1 MKSSMFDFTE
11 EDNLFLPMAERMRPT
26 SIEEVYG
33 QKHILSENKTLRK
46 MIDKD
51 KITSMVFF
59 GPPGVGKSTV
69 ASIIAK
75 KTKREY
81 IKLNAVLSNV
91 SEIREAIKKAEKNLS
106 NEKKTILFIDE
117 IHRFNKSQ
125 QDALLPAVENGTII
139 LIGSTTQNPYF
150 YLTNALL
157 SRIMLFEFKNL
168 EDEDIREAV
177 VNAIKDK
184 RGLGEEDID
193 VEDKAID
200 LIVKFSHG
208 DVRKALTYL
217 ETSYLATQIDETK
230 EKLTITEETVKD
242 VTTKQALNFDE
253 DEHYNTISAFIK
265 SVRGSDPNAAIY
277 YLARMLEAG
286 EDPRYIA
293 RRLCILASED
303 IGLADPN
310 ALNIASSLLNIVEF
324 IGMPEGRIPLAEVTI
339 YLALCPKSNSAYNA
353 INKALKDVRNGELYS
368 IPNYLK
374 DNNSASFDRKSNED
388 YKYPHDYPYH
398 IIKQDY
404 LEKGIRKNYYEA
416 VEIGEER
423 ELKKRYEWI
432 IKHIYD

>member
-1 MKSSMFDFTE
+1 MFDFIE
-11 EDNLFLPMAERMRPT
+11 NDNSFLPMAERMRPT
-26 SIEEVYG
+26 SIDEVYG

-75 KTKREY
+75 KTKSEY

-91 SEIREAIKKAEKNLS
+91 SEIREAIKKAEKNLANS
-106 NEKKTILFIDE
+106 KKTILFIDE

-125 QDALLPAVENGTII
+125 QDALLPAVENGTIV

-157 SRIMLFEFKNL
+157 SRIMLFEFRNL
-168 EDEDIREAV
+168 EDSDIKEAILK
-177 VNAIKDK
+177 AIEDK
-184 RGLGEEDID
+184 RGLGENDIA
-193 VEDKAID
+193 VENEAID
-200 LIVKFSHG
+200 LIVKYSHG

-217 ETSYLATQIDETK
+217 EAAFFVTQIDETK
-230 EKLTITEETVKD
+230 EKLTITEEIVKD
-242 VTTKQALNFDE
+242 VTSKQILNFDE

-265 SVRGSDPNAAIY
+265 SVRGSDTNAAIY
-277 YLARMLEAG
+277 YLARMLESG

-303 IGLADPN
+303 IGLAEPE
-310 ALNIASSLLNIVEF
+310 AINIASSLINIIEF

-339 YLALCPKSNSAYNA
+339 YLSLCPKSNSAYKA
-353 INKALKDVRNGELYS
+353 IDSAIRDIRNGELYS

-374 DNNSASFDRKSNED
+374 DNNSASFDKKSEEE
-388 YKYPHDYPYH
+388 YKYPHNFPYH
-398 IIKQDY
+398 IVKQNY
-404 LEKGIRKNYYEA
+404 LEKGIKKNYYNP
-416 VEIGEER
+416 VDIGEER
-423 ELKKRYEWI
+423 ELKKVYEWI
-432 IKHIYD
+432 MKHID

>member
-1 MKSSMFDFTE
+1 MFDFIE
-11 EDNLFLPMAERMRPT
+11 NDNSFLPMAERMRPT
-26 SIEEVYG
+26 SIDEVYG

-75 KTKREY
+75 KTKSEY

-91 SEIREAIKKAEKNLS
+91 SEIREAIKKAEKNFANS
-106 NEKKTILFIDE
+106 KKTILFIDE

-125 QDALLPAVENGTII
+125 QDALLPAVENGTIV

-157 SRIMLFEFKNL
+157 SRIMLFEFRNL
-168 EDEDIREAV
+168 EDSDIKEAILK
-177 VNAIKDK
+177 ATTDK
-184 RGLGEEDID
+184 RGLGENDIA
-193 VEDKAID
+193 VENEAID
-200 LIVKFSHG
+200 LIVKYSHG

-217 ETSYLATQIDETK
+217 EAAFFVTQIDETK
-230 EKLTITEETVKD
+230 EKLTITEEVVKD
-242 VTTKQALNFDE
+242 VTSKQILNFDE

-265 SVRGSDPNAAIY
+265 SVRGSDTNAAIY
-277 YLARMLEAG
+277 YLARMLESG

-303 IGLADPN
+303 IGLAEPE
-310 ALNIASSLLNIVEF
+310 AINIASSLINIIEF

-339 YLALCPKSNSAYNA
+339 YLSLCPKSNSAYKA
-353 INKALKDVRNGELYS
+353 IDSAIRDIRNGELYS

-374 DNNSASFDRKSNED
+374 DNNSASFDKKSEEE
-388 YKYPHDYPYH
+388 YKYPHDFPYH
-398 IIKQDY
+398 IVKQDY
-404 LEKGIRKNYYEA
+404 LEKGIKKNYYNP
-416 VEIGEER
+416 VDIGEER
-423 ELKKRYEWI
+423 ELKKVYEWI
-432 IKHIYD
+432 MKHID

>member
-1 MKSSMFDFTE
+1 MFDFIE
-11 EDNLFLPMAERMRPT
+11 NDNSFLPMAERMRPT
-26 SIEEVYG
+26 SIDEVYG

-75 KTKREY
+75 KTKSEY

-91 SEIREAIKKAEKNLS
+91 SEIREAIKKAEKNLANS
-106 NEKKTILFIDE
+106 KKTILFIDE

-157 SRIMLFEFKNL
+157 SRIMLFEFRNL
-168 EDEDIREAV
+168 EDSDIKEAILK
-177 VNAIKDK
+177 ATTDK
-184 RGLGEEDID
+184 RGLGENDIA
-193 VEDKAID
+193 VENEAID
-200 LIVKFSHG
+200 LIVKYSHG

-217 ETSYLATQIDETK
+217 EAAFFVTQIDETK
-230 EKLTITEETVKD
+230 EKLTITEEIVKD
-242 VTTKQALNFDE
+242 VTSKQILNFDE

-265 SVRGSDPNAAIY
+265 SVRGSNTNAAIY
-277 YLARMLEAG
+277 YLARMLESG

-303 IGLADPN
+303 IGLAEPE
-310 ALNIASSLLNIVEF
+310 AINIASSLINIIEF

-339 YLALCPKSNSAYNA
+339 YLSLCPKSNSAYKA
-353 INKALKDVRNGELYS
+353 IDSAIRDIRNGELYS

-374 DNNSASFDRKSNED
+374 DNNSASFDKKSEEE
-388 YKYPHDYPYH
+388 YKYPHDFPYH
-398 IIKQDY
+398 IVKQDY
-404 LEKGIRKNYYEA
+404 LEKGIKKNYYNP
-416 VEIGEER
+416 VDIGEER
-423 ELKKRYEWI
+423 ELKKVYEWI
-432 IKHIYD
+432 MKHID

>member
-1 MKSSMFDFTE
+1 MFDFIE
-11 EDNLFLPMAERMRPT
+11 NDNSFLPMAERMRPT
-26 SIEEVYG
+26 SIDEVYG

-75 KTKREY
+75 KTKSEY

-91 SEIREAIKKAEKNLS
+91 SEIREAIKKAEKNLANS
-106 NEKKTILFIDE
+106 KKTILFIDE

-125 QDALLPAVENGTII
+125 QDALLPAVENGTIV

-157 SRIMLFEFKNL
+157 SRIMLFEFRNL
-168 EDEDIREAV
+168 EDSDIKEAILK
-177 VNAIKDK
+177 AITDK
-184 RGLGEEDID
+184 RGLGENDIA
-193 VEDKAID
+193 VENEAID
-200 LIVKFSHG
+200 LIVKYSHG

-217 ETSYLATQIDETK
+217 EAAFFVTQIDETK
-230 EKLTITEETVKD
+230 EKLTITEEIVKD
-242 VTTKQALNFDE
+242 VTSKQILNFDE

-265 SVRGSDPNAAIY
+265 SVRGSDTNAAIY
-277 YLARMLEAG
+277 YLARMLESG

-303 IGLADPN
+303 IGLAEPE
-310 ALNIASSLLNIVEF
+310 AINIASSLINIIEF

-339 YLALCPKSNSAYNA
+339 YLSLCPKSNSAYKA
-353 INKALKDVRNGELYS
+353 IDSAIRDIRNGELYS

-374 DNNSASFDRKSNED
+374 DNNSASFDKKSEEE
-388 YKYPHDYPYH
+388 YKYPHDFPYH
-398 IIKQDY
+398 IVKQDY
-404 LEKGIRKNYYEA
+404 LEKGIKKNYYNP
-416 VEIGEER
+416 VDIGEER
-423 ELKKRYEWI
+423 ELKKVYEWI
-432 IKHIYD
+432 MNHIN

>member
-1 MKSSMFDFTE
+1 MFDFIE
-11 EDNLFLPMAERMRPT
+11 NDNSFLPMAERMRPT
-26 SIEEVYG
+26 SIDEVYG

-75 KTKREY
+75 KTKSEY

-91 SEIREAIKKAEKNLS
+91 SEIREAIKKAEKNLANS
-106 NEKKTILFIDE
+106 KKTILFIDE

-157 SRIMLFEFKNL
+157 SRIMLFEFRNL
-168 EDEDIREAV
+168 EDSDIKEAILK
-177 VNAIKDK
+177 AITDK
-184 RGLGEEDID
+184 RGLGESDIA
-193 VEDKAID
+193 VENEAID
-200 LIVKFSHG
+200 LIVKYSHG

-217 ETSYLATQIDETK
+217 EAAFFVTQIDETK
-230 EKLTITEETVKD
+230 EKLTITEEIVKD
-242 VTTKQALNFDE
+242 VTSKQILNFDE

-265 SVRGSDPNAAIY
+265 SVRGSDTNAAIY
-277 YLARMLEAG
+277 YLARMLESG

-303 IGLADPN
+303 IGLAEPE
-310 ALNIASSLLNIVEF
+310 AINIASSLINIIEF

-339 YLALCPKSNSAYNA
+339 YLSLCPKSNSAYKA
-353 INKALKDVRNGELYS
+353 IDSAIRDIRNGELYS

-374 DNNSASFDRKSNED
+374 DNNSASFNKKSEEE
-388 YKYPHDYPYH
+388 YKYPHDFPYH
-398 IIKQDY
+398 IVKQDY
-404 LEKGIRKNYYEA
+404 LEKGIKKNYYNP
-416 VEIGEER
+416 VDIGEER
-423 ELKKRYEWI
+423 ELKKVYEWI
-432 IKHIYD
+432 MKHID

>member
-1 MKSSMFDFTE
+1 MFDFIE
-11 EDNLFLPMAERMRPT
+11 NDNSFLPMAERMRPT
-26 SIEEVYG
+26 SIDEVYG

-75 KTKREY
+75 KTKSEY

-91 SEIREAIKKAEKNLS
+91 SEIREAIKKAEKNLANS
-106 NEKKTILFIDE
+106 RKTILFIDE

-157 SRIMLFEFKNL
+157 SRIMLFEFRNL
-168 EDEDIREAV
+168 EDSDIKEAILK
-177 VNAIKDK
+177 ATTDK
-184 RGLGEEDID
+184 RGLGESDIA
-193 VEDKAID
+193 VENEAID
-200 LIVKFSHG
+200 LIVKYSHG

-217 ETSYLATQIDETK
+217 EAAFFVTQIDETK
-230 EKLTITEETVKD
+230 EKLTITEEIVKD
-242 VTTKQALNFDE
+242 VTSKQILNFDE

-265 SVRGSDPNAAIY
+265 SVRGSDTNAAIY
-277 YLARMLEAG
+277 YLARMLESG

-303 IGLADPN
+303 IGLAEPE
-310 ALNIASSLLNIVEF
+310 AINITSSLINIIEF

-339 YLALCPKSNSAYNA
+339 YLSLCPKSNSAYKA
-353 INKALKDVRNGELYS
+353 IDSAIRDIRNGELYS

-374 DNNSASFDRKSNED
+374 DNNSASFDKKSEEE
-388 YKYPHDYPYH
+388 YKYPHDFPYH
-398 IIKQDY
+398 IVKQNY
-404 LEKGIRKNYYEA
+404 LEKGIKKNYYNP
-416 VEIGEER
+416 VDIGEER
-423 ELKKRYEWI
+423 ELKKVYEWI
-432 IKHIYD
+432 MKHID

>member
-1 MKSSMFDFTE
+1 MFDFTDS
-11 EDNLFLPMAERMRPT
+11 DNSFLPMAERMRPT
-26 SIEEVYG
+26 SIEEVFG

-69 ASIIAK
+69 ASIIAQ
-75 KTKREY
+75 KTKSEY

-91 SEIREAIKKAEKNLS
+91 SEIREAIKKAEKNLTNS
-106 NEKKTILFIDE
+106 KKTILFIDE

-125 QDALLPAVENGTII
+125 QDALLPAVENGTVI

-157 SRIMLFEFKNL
+157 SRIMLFEFRNL
-168 EDEDIREAV
+168 EDSDIKEAILK
-177 VNAIKDK
+177 AISDK
-184 RGLGEEDID
+184 RGLGESDITIEDSA
-193 VEDKAID
+193 VD
-200 LIVKFSHG
+200 LIVKYSHG

-217 ETSYLATQIDETK
+217 EAAFFVTQIDETK
-230 EKLTITEETVKD
+230 EKLTITEDIVKD
-242 VTTKQALNFDE
+242 VTSKQTLNFDE

-277 YLARMLEAG
+277 YLARMLESG

-303 IGLADPN
+303 IGLAEPK
-310 ALNIASSLLNIVEF
+310 AMNIVSSLISIVDF
-324 IGMPEGRIPLAEVTI
+324 IGMPEARIPLAEATI
-339 YLALCPKSNSAYNA
+339 YLALCPKSNSAYKS
-353 INKALKDVRNGELYS
+353 IDSALKDIRNGELYS

-374 DNNSASFDRKSNED
+374 DNHSASFDKKSEEE
-388 YKYPHDYPYH
+388 YKYPHDFPYH
-398 IIKQDY
+398 IVKQNY
-404 LEKGIRKNYYEA
+404 LEKGIKKNYYQP
-416 VEIGEER
+416 VDIGEER
-423 ELKKRYEWI
+423 ELKKVYEWI
-432 IKHIYD
+432 TKHIN

>member
-1 MKSSMFDFTE
+1 MFDFIE
-11 EDNLFLPMAERMRPT
+11 NDNSFLPMAERMRPT
-26 SIEEVYG
+26 SIDEVYG

-75 KTKREY
+75 KTKSEY

-91 SEIREAIKKAEKNLS
+91 SEIREAIKKAEKNLANS
-106 NEKKTILFIDE
+106 KKTILFIDE

-157 SRIMLFEFKNL
+157 SRIMLFEFRNL
-168 EDEDIREAV
+168 EDSDIKEAILK
-177 VNAIKDK
+177 AITDK
-184 RGLGEEDID
+184 RGLGENDIA
-193 VEDKAID
+193 VENEAID
-200 LIVKFSHG
+200 LIVKYSHG

-217 ETSYLATQIDETK
+217 EAAFFVTQIDETK
-230 EKLTITEETVKD
+230 EKLTITEEIVKD
-242 VTTKQALNFDE
+242 VTSKQILNFDE

-265 SVRGSDPNAAIY
+265 SVRGSDTNAAIY
-277 YLARMLEAG
+277 YLARMLESG

-303 IGLADPN
+303 IGLAEPE
-310 ALNIASSLLNIVEF
+310 AINIASSLINIIEF

-339 YLALCPKSNSAYNA
+339 YLSLCPKSNSAYKA
-353 INKALKDVRNGELYS
+353 IDSAIRDIRNGELYS

-374 DNNSASFDRKSNED
+374 DNNSASFDKKSEEE
-388 YKYPHDYPYH
+388 YKYPHDFPYH
-398 IIKQDY
+398 IVKQDY
-404 LEKGIRKNYYEA
+404 LEKGIKKNYYNP
-416 VEIGEER
+416 VDIGEER
-423 ELKKRYEWI
+423 ELKKVYEWI
-432 IKHIYD
+432 MNHIN

>member
-1 MKSSMFDFTE
+1 MFDFIE
-11 EDNLFLPMAERMRPT
+11 NDNSFLPMAERMRPT
-26 SIEEVYG
+26 SIDEVYG

-75 KTKREY
+75 KTKSEY

-91 SEIREAIKKAEKNLS
+91 SEIREAIKKAEKNLANS
-106 NEKKTILFIDE
+106 KKTILFIDE

-125 QDALLPAVENGTII
+125 QDALLPAVENGTVI

-157 SRIMLFEFKNL
+157 SRIMLFEFRNL
-168 EDEDIREAV
+168 EDSDIKEAILK
-177 VNAIKDK
+177 AISDK
-184 RGLGEEDID
+184 RGLGENDIAIEDSA
-193 VEDKAID
+193 VD
-200 LIVKFSHG
+200 LIVKYSYG

-217 ETSYLATQIDETK
+217 EAAFFVTQIDETK
-230 EKLTITEETVKD
+230 EKLTITEEVVKD
-242 VTTKQALNFDE
+242 VTSKQILNFDE

-265 SVRGSDPNAAIY
+265 SVRGSDTNAAIY
-277 YLARMLEAG
+277 YLARMLESG

-303 IGLADPN
+303 IGLAEPE
-310 ALNIASSLLNIVEF
+310 AINIASSLINIIEF

-339 YLALCPKSNSAYNA
+339 YLSLCPKSNSAYKA
-353 INKALKDVRNGELYS
+353 IDSAIRDIRNGELYS

-374 DNNSASFDRKSNED
+374 DNNSASFDKKSEEE
-388 YKYPHDYPYH
+388 YKYPHDFPYH
-398 IIKQDY
+398 IVKQDY
-404 LEKGIRKNYYEA
+404 LEKGIKKNYYNP
-416 VEIGEER
+416 VDIGEER
-423 ELKKRYEWI
+423 ELKKVYEWI
-432 IKHIYD
+432 MNHIN

>member
-1 MKSSMFDFTE
+1 MFDFIE
-11 EDNLFLPMAERMRPT
+11 NDNSFLPMAERMRPT
-26 SIEEVYG
+26 SIDEVYG

-75 KTKREY
+75 KTKSEY

-91 SEIREAIKKAEKNLS
+91 SEIREAIKKAEKNLANS
-106 NEKKTILFIDE
+106 KKTILFIDE

-125 QDALLPAVENGTII
+125 QDALLPAVENGTIV

-157 SRIMLFEFKNL
+157 SRIMLFEFRNL
-168 EDEDIREAV
+168 EDSDIKEAILK
-177 VNAIKDK
+177 ATTDK
-184 RGLGEEDID
+184 RGLGENDIA
-193 VEDKAID
+193 VENEAID
-200 LIVKFSHG
+200 LIVKYSHG

-217 ETSYLATQIDETK
+217 EAAFFVTQIDETK
-230 EKLTITEETVKD
+230 EKLTITEEIVKD
-242 VTTKQALNFDE
+242 VTSKQILNFDE
-253 DEHYNTISAFIK
+253 DEHYNTISAFVK
-265 SVRGSDPNAAIY
+265 SVRGSDTNAAIY
-277 YLARMLEAG
+277 YLARMLESG

-303 IGLADPN
+303 IGLAEPE
-310 ALNIASSLLNIVEF
+310 AINIASSLINIIEF

-339 YLALCPKSNSAYNA
+339 YLSLCPKSNSAYKA
-353 INKALKDVRNGELYS
+353 IDSAIRDIRNGELYS

-374 DNNSASFDRKSNED
+374 DNNSASFDKKSEEE
-388 YKYPHDYPYH
+388 YKYPHDFPYH
-398 IIKQDY
+398 IVKQDY
-404 LEKGIRKNYYEA
+404 LEKGIKKNYYNP
-416 VEIGEER
+416 VDIGEER
-423 ELKKRYEWI
+423 ELKKVYEWI
-432 IKHIYD
+432 MNHIN

>member
-1 MKSSMFDFTE
+1 MFDFIE
-11 EDNLFLPMAERMRPT
+11 NDNSFLPMAERMRPT
-26 SIEEVYG
+26 SIDEVYG

-75 KTKREY
+75 KTKSEY
-81 IKLNAVLSNV
+81 IKLNAVLSNI
-91 SEIREAIKKAEKNLS
+91 SEIREAIKKAEKNLANS
-106 NEKKTILFIDE
+106 KKTILFIDE

-125 QDALLPAVENGTII
+125 QDALLPAVENGTIV

-157 SRIMLFEFKNL
+157 SRIMLFEFRNL
-168 EDEDIREAV
+168 EDIDIKEAILK
-177 VNAIKDK
+177 ATTDK
-184 RGLGEEDID
+184 RGLGENDIA
-193 VEDKAID
+193 VENEAID
-200 LIVKFSHG
+200 LIVKYSHG

-217 ETSYLATQIDETK
+217 EAAFFVTQIDETK
-230 EKLTITEETVKD
+230 EKLTITEEIVKD
-242 VTTKQALNFDE
+242 VTSKQILNFDE

-265 SVRGSDPNAAIY
+265 SVRGSDTNAAIY
-277 YLARMLEAG
+277 YLARMLESG

-303 IGLADPN
+303 IGLAEPE
-310 ALNIASSLLNIVEF
+310 AINIASSLINIIEF

-339 YLALCPKSNSAYNA
+339 YLSLCPKSNSAYKA
-353 INKALKDVRNGELYS
+353 IDSAIRDIRNGELYS

-374 DNNSASFDRKSNED
+374 DNNSASFDKKSEEE
-388 YKYPHDYPYH
+388 YKYPHDFPYH
-398 IIKQDY
+398 IVKQDY
-404 LEKGIRKNYYEA
+404 LEKGIKKNYYNP
-416 VEIGEER
+416 VDIGEER
-423 ELKKRYEWI
+423 ELKKVYEWI
-432 IKHIYD
+432 MNHIN

>member
-1 MKSSMFDFTE
+1 MFDFIE
-11 EDNLFLPMAERMRPT
+11 NDNSFLPIAERMRPT
-26 SIEEVYG
+26 SIDEVYG

-51 KITSMVFF
+51 KITSIVFF

-75 KTKREY
+75 KTKSEY

-91 SEIREAIKKAEKNLS
+91 SEIREAIKKAEKNLANS
-106 NEKKTILFIDE
+106 KKTILFIDE

-157 SRIMLFEFKNL
+157 SRIMLFEFRNL
-168 EDEDIREAV
+168 EDSDIKEAILK
-177 VNAIKDK
+177 AIMDK
-184 RGLGEEDID
+184 RGLGESDIA
-193 VEDKAID
+193 VENEAID
-200 LIVKFSHG
+200 LIVKYSHG

-217 ETSYLATQIDETK
+217 EAAFFVTQIDETK
-230 EKLTITEETVKD
+230 EKLTITEEIVKD
-242 VTTKQALNFDE
+242 VTSKQILNFDE

-265 SVRGSDPNAAIY
+265 SVRGSDTNAAIY
-277 YLARMLEAG
+277 YLARMLESG

-303 IGLADPN
+303 IGLAEPE
-310 ALNIASSLLNIVEF
+310 AINITSSLINIIEF

-339 YLALCPKSNSAYNA
+339 YLSLCPKSNSAYKA
-353 INKALKDVRNGELYS
+353 IDSAIRDIRNGELYS

-374 DNNSASFDRKSNED
+374 DNNSASFDKKSEEE
-388 YKYPHDYPYH
+388 YKYPHDFPYH
-398 IIKQDY
+398 IVKQNY
-404 LEKGIRKNYYEA
+404 LEKGIKKNYYNP
-416 VEIGEER
+416 VDIGEER
-423 ELKKRYEWI
+423 ELKKVYEWI
-432 IKHIYD
+432 MKHID

>member
-1 MKSSMFDFTE
+1 MKDSMFDFIE
-11 EDNLFLPMAERMRPT
+11 NDNSFLPMAERMRPT
-26 SIEEVYG
+26 SIDEVYG

-75 KTKREY
+75 KTESEY

-91 SEIREAIKKAEKNLS
+91 SEIREAIKKAEKNLANS
-106 NEKKTILFIDE
+106 KKTILFIDE

-125 QDALLPAVENGTII
+125 QDALLPAVENGTIV

-157 SRIMLFEFKNL
+157 SRIMLFEFRNL
-168 EDEDIREAV
+168 EDIDIKEAILK
-177 VNAIKDK
+177 AIMDK
-184 RGLGEEDID
+184 RGLGENDIA
-193 VEDKAID
+193 VENEAID
-200 LIVKFSHG
+200 LIVKYSHG

-217 ETSYLATQIDETK
+217 EAAFFVTQIDETK
-230 EKLTITEETVKD
+230 EKLTITEEIVKD
-242 VTTKQALNFDE
+242 VTSKQILNFDE

-265 SVRGSDPNAAIY
+265 SVRGSDTNAAIY
-277 YLARMLEAG
+277 YLARMLESG

-303 IGLADPN
+303 IGLAEPE
-310 ALNIASSLLNIVEF
+310 AINIASSLINIIEF

-339 YLALCPKSNSAYNA
+339 YLSLCPKSNSAYKA
-353 INKALKDVRNGELYS
+353 IDSAIRDIRNGELYS

-374 DNNSASFDRKSNED
+374 DNNSASFDKKSEEE
-388 YKYPHDYPYH
+388 YKYPHDFPYH
-398 IIKQDY
+398 IVKQDY
-404 LEKGIRKNYYEA
+404 LEKGIKKNYYNP
-416 VEIGEER
+416 VDIGEER
-423 ELKKRYEWI
+423 ELKKVYEWI
-432 IKHIYD
+432 MNHIN

>member
-1 MKSSMFDFTE
+1 MFDFIE
-11 EDNLFLPMAERMRPT
+11 NDNSFLPMAERMRPT
-26 SIEEVYG
+26 SIDEVYG

-75 KTKREY
+75 KTKSEY

-91 SEIREAIKKAEKNLS
+91 SEIREAIKKAEKNLANS
-106 NEKKTILFIDE
+106 KKTILFIDE

-125 QDALLPAVENGTII
+125 QDALLPAVENGTIV

-157 SRIMLFEFKNL
+157 SRIMLFEFRNL
-168 EDEDIREAV
+168 EDSDIKEAILK
-177 VNAIKDK
+177 ATTDK
-184 RGLGEEDID
+184 RGIGENDIA
-193 VEDKAID
+193 VENEAID
-200 LIVKFSHG
+200 LIVKYSHG

-217 ETSYLATQIDETK
+217 EAAFFVTQIDETK
-230 EKLTITEETVKD
+230 EKLTITEEIVKD
-242 VTTKQALNFDE
+242 VTSKQILNFDE

-265 SVRGSDPNAAIY
+265 SVRGSDTNAAIY
-277 YLARMLEAG
+277 YLARMLESG

-303 IGLADPN
+303 IGLAEPE
-310 ALNIASSLLNIVEF
+310 AINIASSLINIIEF

-339 YLALCPKSNSAYNA
+339 YLSLCPKSNSAYKA
-353 INKALKDVRNGELYS
+353 IDSAIRDIRNGELYS

-374 DNNSASFDRKSNED
+374 DNNSASFDKKSEEE
-388 YKYPHDYPYH
+388 YKYPHDFPYH
-398 IIKQDY
+398 IVKQDY
-404 LEKGIRKNYYEA
+404 LEKGIKKNYYNP
-416 VEIGEER
+416 VDIGEER
-423 ELKKRYEWI
+423 ELKKVYEWI
-432 IKHIYD
+432 MNHIN

>member
-1 MKSSMFDFTE
+1 MFDFIE
-11 EDNLFLPMAERMRPT
+11 NDNSFLPMAERMRPT
-26 SIEEVYG
+26 SIDEVYG

-75 KTKREY
+75 KTKSEY

-91 SEIREAIKKAEKNLS
+91 SEIREAIKKAEKNLANS
-106 NEKKTILFIDE
+106 KKTILFIDE

-125 QDALLPAVENGTII
+125 QDALLPAVENGTIV

-157 SRIMLFEFKNL
+157 SRIMLFEFRNL
-168 EDEDIREAV
+168 EDSDIKEAILK
-177 VNAIKDK
+177 ATTDK
-184 RGLGEEDID
+184 RGIGENDIA
-193 VEDKAID
+193 VENEAID
-200 LIVKFSHG
+200 LIVKYSHG

-217 ETSYLATQIDETK
+217 EAAFFVTQIDETK
-230 EKLTITEETVKD
+230 EKLTITEEIVKD
-242 VTTKQALNFDE
+242 VTSKQILNFDE
-253 DEHYNTISAFIK
+253 DEHYNTISAFRK
-265 SVRGSDPNAAIY
+265 SVRGSDTNAAIY
-277 YLARMLEAG
+277 YLARMLESG

-303 IGLADPN
+303 IGLAEPE
-310 ALNIASSLLNIVEF
+310 AINIASSLINIIEF

-339 YLALCPKSNSAYNA
+339 YLSLCPKSNSAYKA
-353 INKALKDVRNGELYS
+353 IDSAIRDIRNGELYS

-374 DNNSASFDRKSNED
+374 DNNSASFNKKSEEE
-388 YKYPHDYPYH
+388 YKYPHDFPYH
-398 IIKQDY
+398 IVKQDY
-404 LEKGIRKNYYEA
+404 LEKGIKKKYYNP
-416 VEIGEER
+416 VDIGEER
-423 ELKKRYEWI
+423 ELKKVYEWI
-432 IKHIYD
+432 MKHID

>member
-1 MKSSMFDFTE
+1 MFDFIE
-11 EDNLFLPMAERMRPT
+11 NDNSFLPMAERMRPT
-26 SIEEVYG
+26 SIDEVYG

-75 KTKREY
+75 KTKSEY

-91 SEIREAIKKAEKNLS
+91 SEIREAIKKAEKNLANS
-106 NEKKTILFIDE
+106 RKTILFIDE

-125 QDALLPAVENGTII
+125 QDALLPAVENGTIV

-157 SRIMLFEFKNL
+157 SRIMLFEFRNL
-168 EDEDIREAV
+168 EDSDIKEAILK
-177 VNAIKDK
+177 ATTDK
-184 RGLGEEDID
+184 RGLGESDIA
-193 VEDKAID
+193 VENEAID
-200 LIVKFSHG
+200 LIVKYSHG

-217 ETSYLATQIDETK
+217 EAAFFVTQIDETK
-230 EKLTITEETVKD
+230 EKLTITEEIVKD
-242 VTTKQALNFDE
+242 VTSKQILNFDE

-265 SVRGSDPNAAIY
+265 SVRGSDTNAAIY
-277 YLARMLEAG
+277 YLARMLESG

-303 IGLADPN
+303 IGLAEPE
-310 ALNIASSLLNIVEF
+310 AINIASSLINIIEF

-339 YLALCPKSNSAYNA
+339 YLSLCPKSNSAYKA
-353 INKALKDVRNGELYS
+353 IDSAIRDIRNGELYS

-374 DNNSASFDRKSNED
+374 DNNSASFDKKSEEE
-388 YKYPHDYPYH
+388 YKYPHNFPYH
-398 IIKQDY
+398 IVKQDY
-404 LEKGIRKNYYEA
+404 LEKGIKKNYYNP
-416 VEIGEER
+416 VDIGEER
-423 ELKKRYEWI
+423 ELKKVYEWI
-432 IKHIYD
+432 MKHIN

>member
-1 MKSSMFDFTE
+1 MFDFIE
-11 EDNLFLPMAERMRPT
+11 NDNSFLPMAERMRPT
-26 SIEEVYG
+26 SIDEVYG

-75 KTKREY
+75 KTKSEY

-91 SEIREAIKKAEKNLS
+91 SEIRDAIKKAEKNLANS
-106 NEKKTILFIDE
+106 KKTILFIDE

-125 QDALLPAVENGTII
+125 QDALLPAVENGTIV

-157 SRIMLFEFKNL
+157 SRIMLFEFRNL
-168 EDEDIREAV
+168 EDSDIKEAILK
-177 VNAIKDK
+177 AIMDK
-184 RGLGEEDID
+184 RGLGESDIA
-193 VEDKAID
+193 VENEAID
-200 LIVKFSHG
+200 LIVKYSHG

-217 ETSYLATQIDETK
+217 EAAFFVTQIDETK
-230 EKLTITEETVKD
+230 EKLTITEEIVKD
-242 VTTKQALNFDE
+242 VTSKQILNFDE

-265 SVRGSDPNAAIY
+265 SVRGSDTNAAIY
-277 YLARMLEAG
+277 YLARMLESG

-303 IGLADPN
+303 IGLAEPE
-310 ALNIASSLLNIVEF
+310 AINIASSLINIIEF

-339 YLALCPKSNSAYNA
+339 YLSLCPKSNSAYKA
-353 INKALKDVRNGELYS
+353 IDSAIRDIRNGELYS

-374 DNNSASFDRKSNED
+374 DNNSASFDKKSEEE
-388 YKYPHDYPYH
+388 YKYPHDFPYH
-398 IIKQDY
+398 IVKQDY
-404 LEKGIRKNYYEA
+404 LEKGIKKNYYNP
-416 VEIGEER
+416 VDIGEER
-423 ELKKRYEWI
+423 ELKKVYEWI
-432 IKHIYD
+432 MKHID

>member
-1 MKSSMFDFTE
+1 MFDFIE
-11 EDNLFLPMAERMRPT
+11 NDNSFLPMAERMRPT
-26 SIEEVYG
+26 SIDEVYG

-69 ASIIAK
+69 SSIIAK
-75 KTKREY
+75 KTKSEY

-91 SEIREAIKKAEKNLS
+91 SEIREAIKKAEKNLANS
-106 NEKKTILFIDE
+106 KKTILFIDE

-157 SRIMLFEFKNL
+157 SRIMLFEFRNL
-168 EDEDIREAV
+168 EDSDIKEAILK
-177 VNAIKDK
+177 ATTDK
-184 RGLGEEDID
+184 RGIGENDIA
-193 VEDKAID
+193 VENEAID
-200 LIVKFSHG
+200 LIVKYSHG

-217 ETSYLATQIDETK
+217 EAAFFVTQIDETK
-230 EKLTITEETVKD
+230 EKLTITEEIVKD
-242 VTTKQALNFDE
+242 VTSKQILNFDE

-265 SVRGSDPNAAIY
+265 SVRGSDTNAAIY
-277 YLARMLEAG
+277 YLARMLESG

-303 IGLADPN
+303 IGLAEPE
-310 ALNIASSLLNIVEF
+310 AINIASSLINIIEF

-339 YLALCPKSNSAYNA
+339 YLSLCPKSNSAYKA
-353 INKALKDVRNGELYS
+353 IDSAIRDIRNGELYS

-374 DNNSASFDRKSNED
+374 DNNSASFDKKSEEE
-388 YKYPHDYPYH
+388 YKYPHDFPYH
-398 IIKQDY
+398 IVKQDY
-404 LEKGIRKNYYEA
+404 LEKGIKKNYYNP
-416 VEIGEER
+416 VDIGEER
-423 ELKKRYEWI
+423 ELKKVYEWI
-432 IKHIYD
+432 MKHID

>member
-1 MKSSMFDFTE
+1 MFDFIE
-11 EDNLFLPMAERMRPT
+11 NDNSFLPMAERMRPT
-26 SIEEVYG
+26 SIDEVYG

-75 KTKREY
+75 KTKSEY
-81 IKLNAVLSNV
+81 IKLNAVLSNF
-91 SEIREAIKKAEKNLS
+91 SEIRESIKKAEKNLANS
-106 NEKKTILFIDE
+106 KKTILFIDE

-125 QDALLPAVENGTII
+125 QDALLPAVENGTVI

-157 SRIMLFEFKNL
+157 SRIMLFEFRNL
-168 EDEDIREAV
+168 EDSDIKEAI
-177 VNAIKDK
+177 IKAVSDK
-184 RGLGEEDID
+184 RGLGENDIAIEDLA
-193 VEDKAID
+193 VD
-200 LIVKFSHG
+200 LIVKYSHG

-217 ETSYLATQIDETK
+217 EAAFFVTQIDETK
-230 EKLTITEETVKD
+230 EKLTITEDIVKD
-242 VTTKQALNFDE
+242 VTSKQTLNFDE

-303 IGLADPN
+303 IGLAEPK
-310 ALNIASSLLNIVEF
+310 AMNIVSSLISIVDF
-324 IGMPEGRIPLAEVTI
+324 IGMPEGRIPLAEATI
-339 YLALCPKSNSAYNA
+339 YLSLCPKSNSVYKA
-353 INKALKDVRNGELYS
+353 IDSAIRDIRNGELYS

-374 DNNSASFDRKSNED
+374 DNHSASFDKKSEEE

-398 IIKQDY
+398 IVKQNY
-404 LEKGIRKNYYEA
+404 LEKGIKKNYYKP
-416 VEIGEER
+416 VDIGEER
-423 ELKKRYEWI
+423 ELKKVYEWI
-432 IKHIYD
+432 TKHIN

>member
-1 MKSSMFDFTE
+1 MFDFIE
-11 EDNLFLPMAERMRPT
+11 NDNSFLPMAERMRPT
-26 SIEEVYG
+26 SIDEVYG

-75 KTKREY
+75 KTKSEY

-91 SEIREAIKKAEKNLS
+91 SEIREAIKKAEKNLANS
-106 NEKKTILFIDE
+106 KKTILFIDE

-157 SRIMLFEFKNL
+157 SRIMLFEFRNL
-168 EDEDIREAV
+168 EDSDIKEAILK
-177 VNAIKDK
+177 AISDK
-184 RGLGEEDID
+184 RGLGESDIA
-193 VEDKAID
+193 VENEAID
-200 LIVKFSHG
+200 LIVKYSHG

-217 ETSYLATQIDETK
+217 EAAFFVTQIDETK
-230 EKLTITEETVKD
+230 EKLTITEDIVKD
-242 VTTKQALNFDE
+242 VTSKQILNFDE

-265 SVRGSDPNAAIY
+265 SVRGSDTNAAIY
-277 YLARMLEAG
+277 YLARMLESG

-303 IGLADPN
+303 IGLAEPE
-310 ALNIASSLLNIVEF
+310 AINIASSLINIIEF

-339 YLALCPKSNSAYNA
+339 YLSLCPKSNSAYKA
-353 INKALKDVRNGELYS
+353 IDSAIRDIRNGELYS

-374 DNNSASFDRKSNED
+374 DNNSASFDKKSEEE
-388 YKYPHDYPYH
+388 YKYPHDFPYH
-398 IIKQDY
+398 IVKQDY
-404 LEKGIRKNYYEA
+404 LEKGIKKNYYNP
-416 VEIGEER
+416 VDIGEER
-423 ELKKRYEWI
+423 ELKKVYEWI
-432 IKHIYD
+432 MKHID

>member
-1 MKSSMFDFTE
+1 MFDFT
-11 EDNLFLPMAERMRPT
+11 DNDNSFLPMAERMRPT
-26 SIEEVYG
+26 SIEEVFG

-75 KTKREY
+75 KTKSEY

-91 SEIREAIKKAEKNLS
+91 SEIREAIKKAEKNLTNS
-106 NEKKTILFIDE
+106 KKTILFIDE

-125 QDALLPAVENGTII
+125 QDALLPAVENGTVI

-157 SRIMLFEFKNL
+157 SRIMLFEFRNL
-168 EDEDIREAV
+168 EDSDIKEAILKAV
-177 VNAIKDK
+177 SDK
-184 RGLGEEDID
+184 RGLGENDIAIEDSA
-193 VEDKAID
+193 VD
-200 LIVKFSHG
+200 LIVKYSHG

-217 ETSYLATQIDETK
+217 EAAFFVTQIDETK
-230 EKLTITEETVKD
+230 EKLTITEDIVKD
-242 VTTKQALNFDE
+242 VTSKQTLNFDE

-277 YLARMLEAG
+277 YLARMLESG

-303 IGLADPN
+303 IGLAEPK
-310 ALNIASSLLNIVEF
+310 AMNIASSLISIVDF
-324 IGMPEGRIPLAEVTI
+324 IGMPEGRIPLAEATI
-339 YLALCPKSNSAYNA
+339 YLALCPKSNSAYKA
-353 INKALKDVRNGELYS
+353 IDSAIRDIRNGELYS

-374 DNNSASFDRKSNED
+374 DNHSASFDKKSEEE

-398 IIKQDY
+398 IVRQNY
-404 LEKGIRKNYYEA
+404 LEKGIKKNYYQP
-416 VEIGEER
+416 VDIGEER
-423 ELKKRYEWI
+423 ELKKVYEWI
-432 IKHIYD
+432 TKHIN

>member
-1 MKSSMFDFTE
+1 MFDFIE
-11 EDNLFLPMAERMRPT
+11 NDNSFLPMAERMRPT
-26 SIEEVYG
+26 SIDEVYG

-75 KTKREY
+75 KTKSEY

-91 SEIREAIKKAEKNLS
+91 SEIREAIKKAEKNLANS
-106 NEKKTILFIDE
+106 KKTILFIDE

-157 SRIMLFEFKNL
+157 SRIMLFEFRNL
-168 EDEDIREAV
+168 EDSDIKEAILK
-177 VNAIKDK
+177 ATTDK
-184 RGLGEEDID
+184 RGIGENDIA
-193 VEDKAID
+193 VENEAID
-200 LIVKFSHG
+200 LIVKYSHG

-217 ETSYLATQIDETK
+217 EAAFFVTQIDETK
-230 EKLTITEETVKD
+230 EKLTITEEIVKD
-242 VTTKQALNFDE
+242 VTSKQILNFDE

-265 SVRGSDPNAAIY
+265 SVRGSDTNAAIY
-277 YLARMLEAG
+277 YLARMLESG
-286 EDPRYIA
+286 EDPRFIA

-303 IGLADPN
+303 IGLAEPE
-310 ALNIASSLLNIVEF
+310 AINIASSLINIIEF

-339 YLALCPKSNSAYNA
+339 YLSLCPKSNSAYKA
-353 INKALKDVRNGELYS
+353 IDSAIRDIRNGELYS

-374 DNNSASFDRKSNED
+374 DNNSASFDKKSEEE
-388 YKYPHDYPYH
+388 YKYPHDFPYH
-398 IIKQDY
+398 IVKQDY
-404 LEKGIRKNYYEA
+404 LEKGIKKNYYNP
-416 VEIGEER
+416 VDIGEER
-423 ELKKRYEWI
+423 ELKKVYEWI
-432 IKHIYD
+432 MKHID

>member
-1 MKSSMFDFTE
+1 MFDFIE
-11 EDNLFLPMAERMRPT
+11 NDNSFLPMAERMRPT
-26 SIEEVYG
+26 SIDEVYG

-75 KTKREY
+75 KTKSEY

-91 SEIREAIKKAEKNLS
+91 SEIREAIKKAEKNLANS
-106 NEKKTILFIDE
+106 KNTILFIDE

-125 QDALLPAVENGTII
+125 QDALLPAVENGTIV

-157 SRIMLFEFKNL
+157 SRIMLFEFRNL
-168 EDEDIREAV
+168 EDSDIKEAILK
-177 VNAIKDK
+177 ATTDK
-184 RGLGEEDID
+184 KGLGENDIA
-193 VEDKAID
+193 VENEAID
-200 LIVKFSHG
+200 LIVKYSHG

-217 ETSYLATQIDETK
+217 EAAFFVTQIDETK
-230 EKLTITEETVKD
+230 EKLTITEEIVKD
-242 VTTKQALNFDE
+242 VTSKQILNFDE

-265 SVRGSDPNAAIY
+265 SVRGSDTNAAIY
-277 YLARMLEAG
+277 YLARMLESG

-303 IGLADPN
+303 IGLAEPE
-310 ALNIASSLLNIVEF
+310 AINIASSLINIIEF

-339 YLALCPKSNSAYNA
+339 YLSLCPKSNSAYKA
-353 INKALKDVRNGELYS
+353 IDSAIRDIRNGELYS

-374 DNNSASFDRKSNED
+374 DNNSASFDKKSEEE
-388 YKYPHDYPYH
+388 YKYPHDFPYH
-398 IIKQDY
+398 IVKQDY
-404 LEKGIRKNYYEA
+404 LEKGIKKNYYNP
-416 VEIGEER
+416 VDIGEER
-423 ELKKRYEWI
+423 ELKKVYEWI
-432 IKHIYD
+432 MKHID

>member
-1 MKSSMFDFTE
+1 MFDFIE
-11 EDNLFLPMAERMRPT
+11 NDNSFLPMAERMRPT
-26 SIEEVYG
+26 SIDEVYG

-75 KTKREY
+75 KTKSEY

-91 SEIREAIKKAEKNLS
+91 SEIREAIKKAEKNLANS
-106 NEKKTILFIDE
+106 KKTILFIDE

-125 QDALLPAVENGTII
+125 QDALLPAVENGTIV

-157 SRIMLFEFKNL
+157 SRIMLFEFRNL
-168 EDEDIREAV
+168 EDSDIKEAILK
-177 VNAIKDK
+177 ATTDK
-184 RGLGEEDID
+184 RGLGESDIA
-193 VEDKAID
+193 VENEAID
-200 LIVKFSHG
+200 LIVKYSHG

-217 ETSYLATQIDETK
+217 EAAFFVTQIDETK
-230 EKLTITEETVKD
+230 EKLTITEEIVKD
-242 VTTKQALNFDE
+242 VTSKQILNFDE

-265 SVRGSDPNAAIY
+265 SVRGSDTNAAIY
-277 YLARMLEAG
+277 YLARMLESG

-303 IGLADPN
+303 IGLAEPE
-310 ALNIASSLLNIVEF
+310 AINIASSLINIIEF

-339 YLALCPKSNSAYNA
+339 YLSLCPKSNSAYKA
-353 INKALKDVRNGELYS
+353 IDSAIRDIRNGELYS

-374 DNNSASFDRKSNED
+374 DNNSASFDKKSEEE
-388 YKYPHDYPYH
+388 YKYPHDFPYH
-398 IIKQDY
+398 IVKQDY
-404 LEKGIRKNYYEA
+404 LEKGIKKNYYNP
-416 VEIGEER
+416 VDIGEER
-423 ELKKRYEWI
+423 ELKKVYEWI
-432 IKHIYD
+432 MNHIN

>member
-1 MKSSMFDFTE
+1 MFDFIE
-11 EDNLFLPMAERMRPT
+11 NDNSFLPMAERMRPT
-26 SIEEVYG
+26 SIDEVYG

-75 KTKREY
+75 KTKSEY

-91 SEIREAIKKAEKNLS
+91 SEIREAIKKAEKNLTNS
-106 NEKKTILFIDE
+106 KKTILFIDE

-157 SRIMLFEFKNL
+157 SRIMLFEFRNL
-168 EDEDIREAV
+168 EDSDIKEAILK
-177 VNAIKDK
+177 AIMDK
-184 RGLGEEDID
+184 RGLGESDIA
-193 VEDKAID
+193 VENEAID
-200 LIVKFSHG
+200 LIVKYSHG

-217 ETSYLATQIDETK
+217 EAAFFVTQIDETK
-230 EKLTITEETVKD
+230 EKLTITEEVVKD
-242 VTTKQALNFDE
+242 VTSKQILNFDE

-265 SVRGSDPNAAIY
+265 SVRGSDTNAAIY
-277 YLARMLEAG
+277 YLARMLESG

-303 IGLADPN
+303 IGLAEPE
-310 ALNIASSLLNIVEF
+310 AINIASSLINIIEF

-339 YLALCPKSNSAYNA
+339 YLSLCPKSNSAYKA
-353 INKALKDVRNGELYS
+353 IDSAIRDIRNGELYS

-374 DNNSASFDRKSNED
+374 DNNSASFDKKSEEE
-388 YKYPHDYPYH
+388 YKYPHDFPYH
-398 IIKQDY
+398 IVKQNY
-404 LEKGIRKNYYEA
+404 LEKGIKKNYYNP
-416 VEIGEER
+416 VDIGEER
-423 ELKKRYEWI
+423 ELKKVYEWI
-432 IKHIYD
+432 MNHIN

>member
-1 MKSSMFDFTE
+1 MFDFTDS
-11 EDNLFLPMAERMRPT
+11 DNSFLPMAERMRPT
-26 SIEEVYG
+26 SIEEVFG

-75 KTKREY
+75 KTKSEY

-91 SEIREAIKKAEKNLS
+91 SEIREAIKKAEKNLTNS
-106 NEKKTILFIDE
+106 KKTILFIDE

-125 QDALLPAVENGTII
+125 QDALLPAVENGTVI

-157 SRIMLFEFKNL
+157 SRIMLFEFRNL
-168 EDEDIREAV
+168 EDSDIKEAILKAV
-177 VNAIKDK
+177 LDK
-184 RGLGEEDID
+184 RGLGENDIAIEDSA
-193 VEDKAID
+193 VD
-200 LIVKFSHG
+200 LIVKYSHG

-217 ETSYLATQIDETK
+217 EAAFFVTQIDETK
-230 EKLTITEETVKD
+230 EKLTITEDIVKD
-242 VTTKQALNFDE
+242 VTSKQTLNFDE

-277 YLARMLEAG
+277 YLARMLESG

-303 IGLADPN
+303 IGLAEPK
-310 ALNIASSLLNIVEF
+310 AMNIVSSLISIVDF
-324 IGMPEGRIPLAEVTI
+324 IGMPEGRIPLAEATI
-339 YLALCPKSNSAYNA
+339 YLALCPKSNSAYKA
-353 INKALKDVRNGELYS
+353 IDSAIRDIRNGELYS

-374 DNNSASFDRKSNED
+374 DNHSASFDKKSEEE

-398 IIKQDY
+398 IVRQNY
-404 LEKGIRKNYYEA
+404 LEKGIKKNYYQP
-416 VEIGEER
+416 VDIGEER
-423 ELKKRYEWI
+423 ELKKVYEWI
-432 IKHIYD
+432 TKHIN

>member
-1 MKSSMFDFTE
+1 MLDFTDS
-11 EDNLFLPMAERMRPT
+11 DNSFLPIAERMRPT
-26 SIEEVYG
+26 SIEEVFG

-75 KTKREY
+75 KTKSEY

-91 SEIREAIKKAEKNLS
+91 SEIREAIKKAEKNLANS
-106 NEKKTILFIDE
+106 KKTILFIDE

-125 QDALLPAVENGTII
+125 QDALLPAVENGTVI

-157 SRIMLFEFKNL
+157 SRIMLFEFRNL
-168 EDEDIREAV
+168 EDSDIKEAI
-177 VNAIKDK
+177 IKAVSDK
-184 RGLGEEDID
+184 RGLGENDIA
-193 VEDKAID
+193 VENEAID
-200 LIVKFSHG
+200 LIVKYSHG

-217 ETSYLATQIDETK
+217 EAAFFVTQIDETK
-230 EKLTITEETVKD
+230 EKLTITEDIVKD
-242 VTTKQALNFDE
+242 VTSKQTLNFDE

-303 IGLADPN
+303 IGLAEPK
-310 ALNIASSLLNIVEF
+310 AMNIVSSLISIVDF
-324 IGMPEGRIPLAEVTI
+324 IGMPEGRIPLAEATI
-339 YLALCPKSNSAYNA
+339 YLSLCPKSNSAYNA
-353 INKALKDVRNGELYS
+353 IDSAIRDIRNGELYS

-374 DNNSASFDRKSNED
+374 DNHSASFDKKSEEE

-398 IIKQDY
+398 IVKQNY
-404 LEKGIRKNYYEA
+404 LEKGIKKNYYKP
-416 VEIGEER
+416 VDIGEER
-423 ELKKRYEWI
+423 ELKKVYEWMT
-432 IKHIYD
+432 KHIN

>member
-1 MKSSMFDFTE
+1 MFDFIE
-11 EDNLFLPMAERMRPT
+11 NDNSFLPMAERMRPT
-26 SIEEVYG
+26 SIDEVYG

-75 KTKREY
+75 KTKSEY

-91 SEIREAIKKAEKNLS
+91 SEIRDAIKKAEKNLANS
-106 NEKKTILFIDE
+106 KKTILFIDE

-157 SRIMLFEFKNL
+157 SRIMLFEFRNL
-168 EDEDIREAV
+168 EDRDIKEAILK
-177 VNAIKDK
+177 AIEDK
-184 RGLGEEDID
+184 RGLGENDIA
-193 VEDKAID
+193 VENEAID
-200 LIVKFSHG
+200 LIVKYSHG

-217 ETSYLATQIDETK
+217 EAAFFVTQIDETK
-230 EKLTITEETVKD
+230 EKLTITEEVVKD
-242 VTTKQALNFDE
+242 VTSKQILNFDE

-265 SVRGSDPNAAIY
+265 SVRGSDTNAAIY
-277 YLARMLEAG
+277 YLARMLESG
-286 EDPRYIA
+286 EDPLYIA

-303 IGLADPN
+303 IGLAEPE
-310 ALNIASSLLNIVEF
+310 AINIASSLINIIEF

-339 YLALCPKSNSAYNA
+339 YLSLCPKSNSAYKA
-353 INKALKDVRNGELYS
+353 IDSAIRDIRNGELYS

-374 DNNSASFDRKSNED
+374 DNNSASFNKKSEEE
-388 YKYPHDYPYH
+388 YKYPHDFPYH
-398 IIKQDY
+398 IVKQDY
-404 LEKGIRKNYYEA
+404 LEKGIKKKYYNP
-416 VEIGEER
+416 VDIGEER
-423 ELKKRYEWI
+423 ELKKVYEWI
-432 IKHIYD
+432 MKHID

>member
-1 MKSSMFDFTE
+1 MFDFTDY
-11 EDNLFLPMAERMRPT
+11 DNSFLPLAERMRPI

-75 KTKREY
+75 KTKSEY
-81 IKLNAVLSNV
+81 LKLNAVLSNV
-91 SEIREAIKKAEKNLS
+91 SEIREAIKKAEKNLMNS
-106 NEKKTILFIDE
+106 KKTILFIDE
-117 IHRFNKSQ
+117 IHRFNKGQ
-125 QDALLPAVENGTII
+125 QDALLPAVENGTVI

-157 SRIMLFEFKNL
+157 SRIMLFEFRNL
-168 EDEDIREAV
+168 EDSDIKEAIFK
-177 VNAIKDK
+177 AIYDK
-184 RGLGEEDID
+184 KGLGENDI
-193 VEDKAID
+193 AID
-200 LIVKFSHG
+200 EEAIDFIVKYSHG

-217 ETSYLATQIDETK
+217 EAAFLVTQIDETK
-230 EKLTITEETVKD
+230 EKLTITADTVKD
-242 VTTKQALNFDE
+242 VTSKQTLNFDE
-253 DEHYNTISAFIK
+253 DEHYNAISAFIK

-277 YLARMLEAG
+277 YLARMLESG

-293 RRLCILASED
+293 RRLCILAAED
-303 IGLADPN
+303 IGLAEPN
-310 ALNIASSLLNIVEF
+310 AINMVSSLVNIVDF

-339 YLALCPKSNSAYNA
+339 YLSLCPKSNSAYNA
-353 INKALKDVRNGELYS
+353 IDAAIRDIKNGELYS

-374 DNNSASFDRKSNED
+374 DNHSSSFDKKSEEE

-398 IIKQDY
+398 IVKQDY
-404 LEKGIRKNYYEA
+404 LEKGIKKNYYKP
-416 VEIGEER
+416 VDIGEER
-423 ELKKRYEWI
+423 DLKKIYEWI
-432 IKHIYD
+432 MKHIN

>member
-1 MKSSMFDFTE
+1 MFDFIE
-11 EDNLFLPMAERMRPT
+11 NDNSFLPMAERMRPT
-26 SIEEVYG
+26 SIDEVYG

-75 KTKREY
+75 KTKSEY

-91 SEIREAIKKAEKNLS
+91 SEIREAIKKAEKNLANS
-106 NEKKTILFIDE
+106 KKTILFIDE

-157 SRIMLFEFKNL
+157 SRIMLFEFRNL
-168 EDEDIREAV
+168 EDSDIKEAILK
-177 VNAIKDK
+177 ATTDK
-184 RGLGEEDID
+184 RGLGENDIA
-193 VEDKAID
+193 VENEAID
-200 LIVKFSHG
+200 LIVKYSHG

-217 ETSYLATQIDETK
+217 EAAFFVTQIDETK
-230 EKLTITEETVKD
+230 EKLTITEEIVKD
-242 VTTKQALNFDE
+242 VTSKQILNFDE

-265 SVRGSDPNAAIY
+265 SVRGSDTNAAIY
-277 YLARMLEAG
+277 YLARMLESG
-286 EDPRYIA
+286 EDPRFIA

-303 IGLADPN
+303 IGLAEPE
-310 ALNIASSLLNIVEF
+310 AINIASSLINIIEF

-339 YLALCPKSNSAYNA
+339 YLSLCPKSNSAYKA
-353 INKALKDVRNGELYS
+353 IDSAIRDIRNGELYS

-374 DNNSASFDRKSNED
+374 DNNSASFDKKSEEE
-388 YKYPHDYPYH
+388 YKYPHDFPYH
-398 IIKQDY
+398 IVKQDY
-404 LEKGIRKNYYEA
+404 LEKGIKKNYYNP
-416 VEIGEER
+416 VDIGEER
-423 ELKKRYEWI
+423 ELKKVYEWI
-432 IKHIYD
+432 MKHID

>member
-1 MKSSMFDFTE
+1 MFDFIE
-11 EDNLFLPMAERMRPT
+11 NDNSFLPMAERMRPT
-26 SIEEVYG
+26 SIDEVYG

-75 KTKREY
+75 KTKSEY

-91 SEIREAIKKAEKNLS
+91 SEIREAIKKAEKNLANS
-106 NEKKTILFIDE
+106 KKTILFIDE

-125 QDALLPAVENGTII
+125 QDALLPAVENGTIV

-157 SRIMLFEFKNL
+157 SRIMLFEFRNL
-168 EDEDIREAV
+168 EDSDIKEAILK
-177 VNAIKDK
+177 ATTDK
-184 RGLGEEDID
+184 RGLGENDIA
-193 VEDKAID
+193 VENEAID
-200 LIVKFSHG
+200 LIVKYSHG

-217 ETSYLATQIDETK
+217 EAAFFVTQIDETK
-230 EKLTITEETVKD
+230 EKLTITEEIVKD
-242 VTTKQALNFDE
+242 VTSKQILNFDE

-265 SVRGSDPNAAIY
+265 SVRGSDTNAAIY
-277 YLARMLEAG
+277 YLARMLESG

-303 IGLADPN
+303 IGLAEPE
-310 ALNIASSLLNIVEF
+310 AINIASSLINIIEF

-339 YLALCPKSNSAYNA
+339 YLSLCPKSNSAYKA
-353 INKALKDVRNGELYS
+353 IDSAIRDIRNGELYS

-374 DNNSASFDRKSNED
+374 DNNSASFDKKSEEE
-388 YKYPHDYPYH
+388 YKYPHDFPYH
-398 IIKQDY
+398 IVKQNY
-404 LEKGIRKNYYEA
+404 LEKGIKKNYYNP
-416 VEIGEER
+416 VDIGEER
-423 ELKKRYEWI
+423 ELKKVYEWI
-432 IKHIYD
+432 MNHIN

>member
-1 MKSSMFDFTE
+1 MFDFIE
-11 EDNLFLPMAERMRPT
+11 NDNSFLPMAERMRPT
-26 SIEEVYG
+26 SIDEVYG

-75 KTKREY
+75 KTKSEY

-91 SEIREAIKKAEKNLS
+91 SEIREAIKKAEKNLANS
-106 NEKKTILFIDE
+106 KKTILFIDE

-125 QDALLPAVENGTII
+125 QDALLPAVENGTIV

-157 SRIMLFEFKNL
+157 SRIMLFEFRNL
-168 EDEDIREAV
+168 EDSDIKEAILK
-177 VNAIKDK
+177 ATTDK
-184 RGLGEEDID
+184 RGLGESDIA
-193 VEDKAID
+193 VENKAID
-200 LIVKFSHG
+200 LIVKYSHG

-217 ETSYLATQIDETK
+217 EAAFFVTQIDETK
-230 EKLTITEETVKD
+230 EKLTITEEIVKD
-242 VTTKQALNFDE
+242 VTSKQILNFDE

-265 SVRGSDPNAAIY
+265 SVRGSDTNAAIY
-277 YLARMLEAG
+277 YLARMLESG

-303 IGLADPN
+303 IGLAEPE
-310 ALNIASSLLNIVEF
+310 AINIASSLINIIEF

-339 YLALCPKSNSAYNA
+339 YLSLCPKSNSAYKA
-353 INKALKDVRNGELYS
+353 IDSAIRDIRNGELYS

-374 DNNSASFDRKSNED
+374 DNNSASFDKKSEEE
-388 YKYPHDYPYH
+388 YKYPHDFPYH
-398 IIKQDY
+398 IVKQDY
-404 LEKGIRKNYYEA
+404 LEKGIKKNYYNP
-416 VEIGEER
+416 VDIGEER
-423 ELKKRYEWI
+423 ELKKVYEWI
-432 IKHIYD
+432 MKHID

>member
-1 MKSSMFDFTE
+1 MFDFIE
-11 EDNLFLPMAERMRPT
+11 NDNSFLPMAERMRPT
-26 SIEEVYG
+26 SIDEVYG
-33 QKHILSENKTLRK
+33 QKHILLENKTLRK

-75 KTKREY
+75 KTKSEY

-91 SEIREAIKKAEKNLS
+91 SEIREAIKKAEKNLANS
-106 NEKKTILFIDE
+106 KKTILFIDE

-157 SRIMLFEFKNL
+157 SRIMLFEFRNL
-168 EDEDIREAV
+168 EDSDIKEAILK
-177 VNAIKDK
+177 AIEDK
-184 RGLGEEDID
+184 RGLGENDIA
-193 VEDKAID
+193 VENEAID
-200 LIVKFSHG
+200 LIVKYSHG

-217 ETSYLATQIDETK
+217 EAAFFVTQIDETK
-230 EKLTITEETVKD
+230 EKLTITEEIVKD
-242 VTTKQALNFDE
+242 VTSKQILNFDE

-265 SVRGSDPNAAIY
+265 SVRGSDTNAAIY
-277 YLARMLEAG
+277 YLARMLESG

-303 IGLADPN
+303 IGLAEPE
-310 ALNIASSLLNIVEF
+310 AINIASSLINIIEF

-339 YLALCPKSNSAYNA
+339 YLSLCPKSNSAYKA
-353 INKALKDVRNGELYS
+353 IDSAIRDIRNGELYS

-374 DNNSASFDRKSNED
+374 DNNSASFDKKSEEE
-388 YKYPHDYPYH
+388 YKYPHDFPYH
-398 IIKQDY
+398 IVKQDY
-404 LEKGIRKNYYEA
+404 LEKGIKKNYYNP
-416 VEIGEER
+416 VDIGEER
-423 ELKKRYEWI
+423 ELKKVYEWI
-432 IKHIYD
+432 MKHID

>member
-1 MKSSMFDFTE
+1 MFDFIE
-11 EDNLFLPMAERMRPT
+11 NDNSFLPMAERMRPT
-26 SIEEVYG
+26 SIDEVYG

-75 KTKREY
+75 KTKSEY

-91 SEIREAIKKAEKNLS
+91 SEIREAIKKAKKNLANS
-106 NEKKTILFIDE
+106 KKTILFIDE

-157 SRIMLFEFKNL
+157 SRIMLFEFRNL
-168 EDEDIREAV
+168 EDSDIKEAILK
-177 VNAIKDK
+177 ATTDK
-184 RGLGEEDID
+184 RGLGENDIA
-193 VEDKAID
+193 VENEAID
-200 LIVKFSHG
+200 LIVKYSHG

-217 ETSYLATQIDETK
+217 EAAFFVTQIDETK
-230 EKLTITEETVKD
+230 EKLTITEEIVKD
-242 VTTKQALNFDE
+242 VTSKQILNFDE

-265 SVRGSDPNAAIY
+265 SVRGSDTNAAIY
-277 YLARMLEAG
+277 YLARMLESG

-293 RRLCILASED
+293 RRLCVLASED
-303 IGLADPN
+303 IGLAEPE
-310 ALNIASSLLNIVEF
+310 AINIASSLINIIEF

-339 YLALCPKSNSAYNA
+339 YLSLCPKSNSAYKA
-353 INKALKDVRNGELYS
+353 IDSAIRDIRNGELYS

-374 DNNSASFDRKSNED
+374 DNNSASFNKKSEEE
-388 YKYPHDYPYH
+388 YKYPHDFPYH
-398 IIKQDY
+398 IVKQDY
-404 LEKGIRKNYYEA
+404 LEKGIKKNYYNP
-416 VEIGEER
+416 VDIGEER
-423 ELKKRYEWI
+423 ELKKVYEWI
-432 IKHIYD
+432 MNHIN

>member
-1 MKSSMFDFTE
+1 MFDFIE
-11 EDNLFLPMAERMRPT
+11 NDNSFLPMAERMRPT
-26 SIEEVYG
+26 SIDEVYG

-75 KTKREY
+75 KTKSEY

-91 SEIREAIKKAEKNLS
+91 SEIREAIKKAEKNLANS
-106 NEKKTILFIDE
+106 KKTILFIDE

-125 QDALLPAVENGTII
+125 QDALLPAVENGTIV

-157 SRIMLFEFKNL
+157 SRIMLFEFRNL
-168 EDEDIREAV
+168 EDSDIKEAILK
-177 VNAIKDK
+177 ATTDK
-184 RGLGEEDID
+184 RGLGESDIA
-193 VEDKAID
+193 VENKAID
-200 LIVKFSHG
+200 LIVKYSHG

-217 ETSYLATQIDETK
+217 EAAFFVTQIDETK
-230 EKLTITEETVKD
+230 EKLTITEEIVKD
-242 VTTKQALNFDE
+242 VTSKQILNFDE

-265 SVRGSDPNAAIY
+265 SVRGSDTNAAIY
-277 YLARMLEAG
+277 YLARMLESG

-303 IGLADPN
+303 IGLAEPE
-310 ALNIASSLLNIVEF
+310 AINIASSLINIIEF

-339 YLALCPKSNSAYNA
+339 YLSLCPKSNSAYKA
-353 INKALKDVRNGELYS
+353 IDSAIRDIRNGELYS

-374 DNNSASFDRKSNED
+374 DNNSASFNKKSEEE
-388 YKYPHDYPYH
+388 YKYPHDFPYH
-398 IIKQDY
+398 IVKQDY
-404 LEKGIRKNYYEA
+404 LEKGIKKNYYNP
-416 VEIGEER
+416 VDIGEER
-423 ELKKRYEWI
+423 ELKKVYEWI
-432 IKHIYD
+432 MKHIE